1 MKNFNFLVLFALALG
16 FGACSSSNDGKSD
29 IDEPLSPS
37 EVALQEMKQTNE
49 KVVPFIELDREHY
62 HYIVNLT
69 SEKALELG
77 ISQKEYDRVI
87 KEILEVNHA
96 IDSLRAE
103 GIDVDMYDPATDDD
117 QEKDNPSMMSRAF
130 TDPVGW
136 LTAYSYDEV
145 QSQLLFYPT
154 GMRGIEFRCRSNV
167 ALSPLFSCKLR
178 YGGQWIVRTGTTLNS
193 RTKTIQVPSPTSNE
207 YGIIAF
213 RTSDVNGGEAFFCGY
228 DKASAFQN

>member
-1 MKNFNFLVLFALALG
+1 MKNFNFLVLFALVLG
-16 FGACSSSNDGKSD
+16 LGACSSNSDGKSN

-37 EVALQEMKQTNE
+37 EVALQEMIQTND
-49 KVVPFIELDREHY
+49 KVVPFIESDGEHY
-62 HYIVNLT
+62 FMNLT
-69 SEKALELG
+69 LEKALELG
-77 ISQKEYDRVI
+77 ISREEYDRVI
-87 KEILEVNHA
+87 KETIEANNTL
-96 IDSLRAE
+96 DSLRAAGVE
-103 GIDVDMYDPATDDD
+103 VDMYDPATDDD

-154 GMRGIEFRCRSNV
+154 GMRGIEFRCRANA
-167 ALSPLFSCKLR
+167 ALYPFFSCKLR
-178 YGGQWIVRTGTTLNS
+178 YGGQWIERAGS
-193 RTKTIQVPSPTSNE
+193 AFRSHSKTIQVPSPTSNE